1 MLSAPPFQRLFVLS
15 ESPTIIAES
24 DPGWIAVLP
33 EQKPCV
39 WKGDFAIFTGPF
51 IEAEDDDHHTFR
63 RGMPLEICSKTL
75 KVLATDHYQPHFAV
89 INRASQ
95 DVAGTAVSC
104 APEGG
109 CC

>member
-1 MLSAPPFQRLFVLS
+1 MLGAPPFQRLFLLS
-15 ESPTIIAES
+15 ESPITIETS
-24 DPGWIAVLP
+24 DPRWLAVLP

-51 IEAEDDDHHTFR
+51 IEAEDDDHHVFR
-63 RGMPLEICSKTL
+63 RGTPLEICSKTRT
-75 KVLATDHYQPHFAV
+75 VIATGHYQPHFAM
-89 INRASQ
+89 INRASE